1 MNVFEGAWDCAQ
13 PVYMCFELDKA
24 FDSLSREEF
33 VIMGYSPCYYGLS
46 GHCTLVRAVMNRKA
60 PECLGCFRHVQLEGA
75 DLGDNVSGLF
85 LFLAL
90 NSSVSP
96 MNSFY
101 LLTSY
106 KSCLLHF

>member
-1 MNVFEGAWDCAQ
+1 MV
-13 PVYMCFELDKA
+13 
-24 FDSLSREEF
+24 SREEF